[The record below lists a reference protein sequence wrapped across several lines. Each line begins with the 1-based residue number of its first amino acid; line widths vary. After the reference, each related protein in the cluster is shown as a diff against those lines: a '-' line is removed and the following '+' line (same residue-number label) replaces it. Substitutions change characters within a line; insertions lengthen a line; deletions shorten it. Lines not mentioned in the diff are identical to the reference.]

1 MRAANSA
8 REGATVS
15 KVTGVSTYGA
25 YTARMASAS
34 PRAAI
39 RTFALVAQGEKSI
52 GSILSCRKGRRCA
65 RSGQNRVPILPRA
78 CNRRPRPRLAR
89 SRLSI
94 EPASSV
100 LRRRMAAP
108 CSPAGPAGTIP
119 LIYMLQNRGFGT
131 LGALHRKRF
140 GQNPRS
146 RFSRGDE
153 TIVARG
159 GVNCQKL
166 DFAAY
171 FNIGRRT
178 AARRTSASRPKRI
191 ASTRSGSSCFR
202 SGLCCICT
210 YVLRKQ
216 LDMRLGE

>member
-1 MRAANSA
+1 M
-8 REGATVS
+8 S
-15 KVTGVSTYGA
+15 KVTGVSTYGV

-52 GSILSCRKGRRCA
+52 GSILSYRKGRRCA

-89 SRLSI
+89 SRLPI
-94 EPASSV
+94 EPVSSV

-108 CSPAGPAGTIP
+108 CSPAGPAGTIS

>member
-89 SRLSI
+89 SRLPI

-108 CSPAGPAGTIP
+108 CSPVGPAGTIS

-159 GVNCQKL
+159 GRLPKTRFCSIEVSSVLSNGHDWVPGGSPCYPS
-166 DFAAY
+166 FAKC
-171 FNIGRRT
+171 NIYLT
-178 AARRTSASRPKRI
+178 
-191 ASTRSGSSCFR
+191 
-202 SGLCCICT
+202 LC
-210 YVLRKQ
+210 
-216 LDMRLGE
+216 

>member
-1 MRAANSA
+1 MK
-8 REGATVS
+8 VS
-15 KVTGVSTYGA
+15 LKWLSEYVDE
-25 YTARMASAS
+25 MC
-34 PRAAI
+34 I
-39 RTFALVAQGEKSI
+39 RDSVRGF
-52 GSILSCRKGRRCA
+52 
-65 RSGQNRVPILPRA
+65 RSNLRRA
-78 CNRRPRPRLAR
+78 CFGEGWLRPVRLLAPLAR
-89 SRLSI
+89 FGSSICCRIEVLARWALSI
-94 EPASSV
+94 EKGSDKTPDHVFLAVTKPS
-100 LRRRMAAP
+100 
-108 CSPAGPAGTIP
+108 
-119 LIYMLQNRGFGT
+119 LQ
-131 LGALHRKRF
+131 
-140 GQNPRS
+140 
-146 RFSRGDE
+146 
-153 TIVARG
+153 G